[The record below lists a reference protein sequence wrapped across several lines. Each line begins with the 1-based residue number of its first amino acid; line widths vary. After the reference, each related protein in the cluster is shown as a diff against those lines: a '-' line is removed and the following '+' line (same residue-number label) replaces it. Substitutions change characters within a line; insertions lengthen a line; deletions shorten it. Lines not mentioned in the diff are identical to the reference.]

1 MKSKKTICF
10 CTCISA
16 SWLRS
21 VLSFLALVSVPS
33 KSSTRSLYFISR
45 FCLVFEGAKVVVLG
59 ISSNRMQVNSEL
71 MIHSLFD
78 TLLYVCA
85 IGEFIFFKI
94 KNKYTIFV

>member
-21 VLSFLALVSVPS
+21 VISFLALVSVPS
-33 KSSTRSLYFISR
+33 KSSTSLYFISR
-45 FCLVFEGAKVVVLG
+45 FCLGFEGAKVVVLG

-71 MIHSLFD
+71 MIRSLFD

>member
-1 MKSKKTICF
+1 
-10 CTCISA
+10 
-16 SWLRS
+16 
-21 VLSFLALVSVPS
+21 
-33 KSSTRSLYFISR
+33 
-45 FCLVFEGAKVVVLG
+45 VVLG

-71 MIHSLFD
+71 MIRSLFD